1 MSSILNATITGLQT
15 AGDSTSSGTLAL
27 QANNTTV
34 MTVSSVT
41 GINFT
46 TSNVTTNTGTLIS
59 TVTALPGA
67 VTGTPSS
74 TTYLRGDGTW
84 ATVTAG
90 VSQIIAGTNIT
101 ISPSGGTGNVT
112 INAAGGGFT
121 QAKSMA
127 ISHTIGF

>member
-112 INAAGGGFT
+112 INATGGFT